1 MVHLIYFSTDKFD
14 PEKET
19 PNPVNPIPGESVLLW
34 LREQLAGTPYT
45 TTAPDAEDWGWYIDV
60 SGNDGSYMV
69 GASGDLNETTDLV
82 DWIFQVH
89 KHRTFLQKVTG
100 ENKFEHNDELVSLIT
115 DVIRRDPTMRNIIH
129 ETEA

>member
-1 MVHLIYFSTDKFD
+1 
-14 PEKET
+14 
-19 PNPVNPIPGESVLLW
+19 
-34 LREQLAGTPYT
+34 
-45 TTAPDAEDWGWYIDV
+45 
-60 SGNDGSYMV
+60 MV
-69 GASGDLNETTDLV
+69 GASGDLNETTELV